1 MSVITSIWWPE
12 DRIKATLCP
21 EFVFS
26 KLPKE
31 ILPRLIGPLSW
42 GDGLTSETYLD
53 WILTK
58 AARLFL
64 TLVDIGIPERI
75 FALVDESLDDSDLP
89 IAAHSVDRLPLSPH
103 GEDSQLEAKFFLAQW
118 RFVVRGVREG
128 EHVKYTENEG
138 VPVELLRTGPTL
150 AREGVEKVVLAGAV
164 PRVYLRTQVT
174 VGGAPHF
181 FDEEEVLD
189 EIRSLK
195 RLSHEHICSIYG
207 SYFVDNTVCILFS
220 GAYER
225 TLMSF
230 LTDVPQPFKR
240 LPKSH
245 RRAVLLNWPHC
256 LANALAWLHAHSQAH
271 GSIRPSNIF
280 VDADFKIFLGQ
291 FEALDTLLSPVK
303 VDDVESYQYGAPERW
318 VRSASVHET
327 GPLKSALPSG
337 GRTARRSSSGTT
349 KFNLSFTKQPQ
360 QTDPDDANSARPEST
375 VSQGTAIR
383 IGFPNSPSRHSF
395 TPSSSAS
402 SGSSGENSRKSIIAP
417 FRRPTICAPSQ
428 STSPSS
434 PRRASSTSRTNPV
447 GLPSTHSHTAVVN
460 TWHSH
465 QTHPEA
471 SDIFSLGA
479 VLLDISTHLCKR
491 RISTFVHHRGAKN
504 RTAGRGGGV
513 ADCSFHLDRNLAQ
526 VTAWIT
532 LLDHDA
538 KKKKTDPVF
547 AALPPMLEMVRT
559 MLSKDPAARP
569 SAAHVERHFACAI
582 QQQQQ
587 QQQQQQPDDAI
598 VIHCVSNLRENG
610 RPHWAIRRNQKTGPP
625 ASSVSTSRPTSPNT
639 GTPITPPLTPASV
652 VGLASDTSQFRFTAE
667 DYAYS
672 SGATSEYA
680 SSTASGIW

>member
-31 ILPRLIGPLSW
+31 ILPQLVGPLAW
-42 GDGLTSETYLD
+42 GDGLTSETYLE

-58 AARLFL
+58 AGRLFL

-89 IAAHSVDRLPLSPH
+89 IAAHSVDRLSLSPS

-118 RFVVRGVREG
+118 RFVVRGIREG

-195 RLSHEHICSIYG
+195 RLSHEHICSIFG

-230 LTDVPQPFKR
+230 LTDAPQPFKR
-240 LPKSH
+240 LSKPH

-256 LANALAWLHAHSQAH
+256 LANALAWLHAHGQAH
-271 GSIRPSNIF
+271 GSIRPSNVF
-280 VDADFKIFLGQ
+280 VDADSKIFLGQ
-291 FEALDTLLSPVK
+291 FEALDTLLSPIK

-337 GRTARRSSSGTT
+337 GRTARRSSSGST
-349 KFNLSFTKQPQ
+349 KLNLSFTKQPHQ
-360 QTDPDDANSARPEST
+360 VEPDAESARPEST

-395 TPSSSAS
+395 TPSSSS
-402 SGSSGENSRKSIIAP
+402 SGSSGGSSRKSIIAP

-428 STSPSS
+428 PTSPGS
-434 PRRASSTSRTNPV
+434 PRRASSTSRANPV
-447 GLPSTHSHTAVVN
+447 GLPSTHSQTAVVN
-460 TWHSH
+460 TWQSH
-465 QTHPEA
+465 QTHPAA

-479 VLLDISTHLCKR
+479 VFLDIFTHLCKR

-538 KKKKTDPVF
+538 TKKQKDPIF
-547 AALPPMLEMVRT
+547 AALPPMLEMARS
-559 MLSKDPAARP
+559 MLSKDPATRP
-569 SAAHVERHFACAI
+569 SASQIERHFACVI
-582 QQQQQ
+582 
-587 QQQQQQPDDAI
+587 QQQQPDAT
-598 VIHCVSNLRENG
+598 IHCTSDLRENG
-610 RPHWAIRRNQKTGPP
+610 RPHWAARHKQKTGLPP
-625 ASSVSTSRPTSPNT
+625 SSISTSRPTSRNSDSPM
-639 GTPITPPLTPASV
+639 TPPLTPASV
-652 VGLASDTSQFRFTAE
+652 VTLSPETSQFRFTPE

-680 SSTASGIW
+680 SSTASGVW

>member
-12 DRIKATLCP
+12 DRITATLCP

-31 ILPRLIGPLSW
+31 ILPRLVGPLAW
-42 GDGLTSETYLD
+42 GDGLTSETYLE

-58 AARLFL
+58 AGRLFL

-89 IAAHSVDRLPLSPH
+89 IAAHSVDRLSLSPH

-118 RFVVRGVREG
+118 RFVVRGIREG

-150 AREGVEKVVLAGAV
+150 AREGVEKVVLSGAV

-181 FDEEEVLD
+181 FDEEEVLE

-195 RLSHEHICSIYG
+195 RLSHEHISSIYG

-240 LPKSH
+240 LSKPH

-271 GSIRPSNIF
+271 GSVRPSNIF

-337 GRTARRSSSGTT
+337 GRTARRSSSGST
-349 KFNLSFTKQPQ
+349 KLNLSFTKQ
-360 QTDPDDANSARPEST
+360 THKIDPDAESARPEST

-395 TPSSSAS
+395 TPSSSS
-402 SGSSGENSRKSIIAP
+402 SGSSGGSSRKSIIAP

-428 STSPSS
+428 PTSPGS

-447 GLPSTHSHTAVVN
+447 GLPSTHSQTAVVN
-460 TWHSH
+460 TWQSH

-479 VLLDISTHLCKR
+479 VFLDIFTHLCKR

-538 KKKKTDPVF
+538 TKKQKDPVF
-547 AALPPMLEMVRT
+547 AALPPMLEMVRS
-559 MLSKDPAARP
+559 MLSKDPTARP
-569 SAAHVERHFACAI
+569 SASQIERHFACVI
-582 QQQQQ
+582 QQQQL
-587 QQQQQQPDDAI
+587 DGA
-598 VIHCVSNLRENG
+598 IHCASDLRENG
-610 RPHWAIRRNQKTGPP
+610 RPHWAVRHKQKTGLPP
-625 ASSVSTSRPTSPNT
+625 SSTSTSRPTSPNSDS
-639 GTPITPPLTPASV
+639 PMTPPLTPASL
-652 VGLASDTSQFRFTAE
+652 VGLSPSPDTSQFRFTPE

-680 SSTASGIW
+680 TASGVW